1 MLRLR
6 PLLETVHLSALGVW
20 AGAVAMTAATAAV
33 IFPEMKALD
42 PSLPEFSA
50 YPGEHGIIAAG
61 WVMARVFLALD
72 WIQLVCGALA
82 GATVLLI
89 AARQGVRL
97 RWVRVALTLAACG
110 VLAWY
115 LLSVAQ
121 PMGADLA
128 AFYRHA
134 QAGEVETANRFRDA
148 FDARHPTASR
158 GLGSIGLLALVALF
172 AGGLSATARSER
184 KA

>member
-6 PLLETVHLSALGVW
+6 PILETVHLGALGVW
-20 AGAVAMTAATAAV
+20 AGAVAMTAVVAAV
-33 IFPEMKALD
+33 IFPEMMALD

-82 GATVLLI
+82 GATVLAI
-89 AARQGVRL
+89 AVGDGVRL
-97 RWVRVALTLAACG
+97 RWTRVALTLAACG

-115 LLSVAQ
+115 LLAGAQ

-128 AFYRHA
+128 SFYRHA
-134 QAGEVETANRFRDA
+134 QAGEVETADQFRDA

-158 GLGSIGLLALVALF
+158 GLGSIGVLALVALV
-172 AGGLSATARSER
+172 AGGLSAASRREQR
-184 KA
+184 A

>member
-1 MLRLR
+1 MPRLR
-6 PLLETVHLSALGVW
+6 PLLETVHLGALGVW
-20 AGAVAMTAATAAV
+20 AGAVAMTAVTAAV

-42 PSLPEFSA
+42 PSLPDFSA

-82 GATVLLI
+82 GVTVLAL
-89 AARQGVRL
+89 ALGEGVRL

-121 PMGADLA
+121 PMGTDLA

-134 QAGEVETANRFRDA
+134 QAGEVETANQFRDA
-148 FDARHPTASR
+148 FDARHPAASR
-158 GLGSIGLLALVALF
+158 GLGAVGVLALAAFF
-172 AGGLSATARSER
+172 AGGLSATSRREN